1 MNDYIISICVS
12 VCAASRLKE
21 TGIRLRPFAQ
31 QSVIVTFDRTASAR
45 LPRFKAS
52 RGKAMDYLSSSGIIT
67 YGPGCSEPFEGNGY
81 EYQRLLY
88 VFGVI
93 EAAVKQRCFTSAN
106 VSGIPDPRYLVERF
120 FEKGVSLIREKGE
133 GFPDATF
140 VSQKNVV
147 ITDVCRV
154 DASKPIVKA
163 GKLHGSSFE
172 FFSARHA
179 HEMEEWSED
188 ELEEQLLNAGITF
201 SVGQLAK
208 NIRTAIKKKSSK
220 AQQYCKAIY
229 GYLDPEDRN
238 KNFEVWLVIEDMT
251 PTSDE
256 ETIDAVMGKM
266 RQCNNS
272 ITGVIYVHDVGI
284 GRLPDNIGDVKIYNL
299 DC

>member
-1 MNDYIISICVS
+1 
-12 VCAASRLKE
+12 
-21 TGIRLRPFAQ
+21 
-31 QSVIVTFDRTASAR
+31 
-45 LPRFKAS
+45 
-52 RGKAMDYLSSSGIIT
+52 MDYLSSSGITT

-93 EAAVKQRCFTSAN
+93 EAAVKRGCFTSAN

-120 FEKGVSLIREKGE
+120 FEKGISLIREKGE

-140 VSQKNVV
+140 VSKNYVV

-179 HEMEEWSED
+179 REMEEWSED
-188 ELEEQLLNAGITF
+188 ELEEQLLNSGITF
-201 SVGQLAK
+201 SIGQLSN
-208 NIRTAIKKKSSK
+208 NICTAIEKKNGKV
-220 AQQYCKAIY
+220 QQYRKAIC
-229 GYLDPEDRN
+229 GYLDPEDRS
-238 KNFEVWLVIEDMT
+238 KNFEVWLVIEDVT

-256 ETIDAVMGKM
+256 ETIDAVMGVM
-266 RQCNNS
+266 RQYNLN
-272 ITGVIYVHDVGI
+272 ITGVIYVHDIGI
-284 GRLPDNIGDVKIYNL
+284 GRLPDNIGDVKIYRL

>member
-1 MNDYIISICVS
+1 M
-12 VCAASRLKE
+12 KH
-21 TGIRLRPFAQ
+21 
-31 QSVIVTFDRTASAR
+31 
-45 LPRFKAS
+45 
-52 RGKAMDYLSSSGIIT
+52 LSSSGIIT
-67 YGPGCSEPFEGNGY
+67 YGPGCSEPLEGNGY

-93 EAAVKQRCFTSAN
+93 EDAVKRGCFTSAN
-106 VSGIPDPRYLVERF
+106 ISGIPAPRYLVERF
-120 FEKGVSLIREKGE
+120 FEKGVSLIREKDE

-140 VSQKNVV
+140 VSKNYVV

-154 DASKPIVKA
+154 DASEPIVKA

-188 ELEEQLLNAGITF
+188 ELEEQLLNSGITF

-208 NIRTAIKKKSSK
+208 NICTAIEKKNSK
-220 AQQYCKAIY
+220 ARQYCKAIY
-229 GYLDPEDRN
+229 GYLDPEDRG
-238 KNFEVWLVIEDMT
+238 KNFEIWLVIEDVT

-256 ETIDAVMGKM
+256 ETVDAVMEKL
-266 RQCNNS
+266 RQYNLN

-284 GRLPDNIGDVKIYNL
+284 GRLPKAIGDVKIYGL
-299 DC
+299 GL